1 MRINSPKK
9 LTMTDSIKDKDHG
22 FTRSGSGELLPKDDP
37 LFEAVGTLD
46 ELNGH
51 IGLIISEL
59 DTEDSRRTL
68 SLIQRKLSSIMSE
81 LAFAAKKDTEKGN
94 APPARKNTVELKIKN
109 PDAQTL
115 RADIASLEEEIEHLK
130 KKSKIT
136 GFVQP
141 GKTKIGAY
149 VHIARTVCRRAE
161 RRMVSMRN
169 HYEISDESLAYINRL
184 SEYLFFLSCAVNKIL
199 NEG

>member
-1 MRINSPKK
+1 
-9 LTMTDSIKDKDHG
+9 MTDSIKNKDHG

-94 APPARKNTVELKIKN
+94 VLPARKNHLESKIKA

-115 RADIASLEEEIEHLK
+115 CTDITSLEEKIEHLK
-130 KKSKIT
+130 KEPNKIT

-149 VHIARTVCRRAE
+149 VHIARTVGRRAE
-161 RRMVSMRN
+161 RRIVSMRN
-169 HYEISDESLAYINRL
+169 HYEISNESLVYINRL
-184 SEYLFFLSCAVNKIL
+184 SEYLFYLSCAVGKK
-199 NEG
+199 

>member
-22 FTRSGSGELLPKDDP
+22 FTRSGSGKLLPKDDP

-59 DTEDSRRTL
+59 DIKDSRRTL
-68 SLIQRKLSSIMSE
+68 SLIQKQLSLIMSG
-81 LAFAAKKDTEKGN
+81 LAFAPEKEAEDGGVH
-94 APPARKNTVELKIKN
+94 PAGEKTAESKTKN

-115 RADIASLEEEIEHLK
+115 RTDIISLEEKIEHLK
-130 KKSKIT
+130 KESNKIS

-161 RRMVSMRN
+161 RRIVSMRN
-169 HYEISDESLAYINRL
+169 HYEISNESLIYINKL
-184 SEYLFFLSCAVNKIL
+184 SEYLFHLSCAVEKN
-199 NEG
+199 